1 MKGAERRLN
10 VHFVC
15 LLKRVGSNA
24 FLALLQFD
32 KEVLVHAFVCVG
44 SVVPRTQVYL
54 EIQKVR

>member
-24 FLALLQFD
+24 FLAPLQFD
-32 KEVLVHAFVCVG
+32 KEVLVHAFVCVPLVSPG
-44 SVVPRTQVYL
+44 THQYL
-54 EIQKVR
+54 DTNGVQ